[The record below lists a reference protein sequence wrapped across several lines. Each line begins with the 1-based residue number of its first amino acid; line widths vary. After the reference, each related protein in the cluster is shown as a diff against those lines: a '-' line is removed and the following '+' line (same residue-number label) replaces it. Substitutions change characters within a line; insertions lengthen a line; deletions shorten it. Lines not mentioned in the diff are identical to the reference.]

1 MVLLVLF
8 AICACRTTP
17 PPSTTPEGYVQV
29 RFDAPSSVTV
39 RLVSAD
45 GATSETVVDSVV
57 EMRGRV
63 WDVHGDTAMLDI
75 LHLTRIVAGAPTEE
89 KPIPVQ
95 RPVATVVIGA
105 GVRATSWTTPRERAS
120 RILEDVYMV
129 ALIALVVTE
138 TIRVVHGPW

>member
-1 MVLLVLF
+1 
-8 AICACRTTP
+8 
-17 PPSTTPEGYVQV
+17 
-29 RFDAPSSVTV
+29 
-39 RLVSAD
+39 
-45 GATSETVVDSVV
+45 
-57 EMRGRV
+57 
-63 WDVHGDTAMLDI
+63 
-75 LHLTRIVAGAPTEE
+75 
-89 KPIPVQ
+89 VQ